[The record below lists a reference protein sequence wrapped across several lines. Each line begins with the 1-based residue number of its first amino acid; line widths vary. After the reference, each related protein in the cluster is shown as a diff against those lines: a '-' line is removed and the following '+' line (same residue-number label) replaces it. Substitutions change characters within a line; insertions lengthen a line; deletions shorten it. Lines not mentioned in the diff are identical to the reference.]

1 MKNLIILLALSIPFA
16 LQAEVDCEALYRDQ
30 SALAEPLE
38 CTGFVPT
45 VKKMNAPGAKD
56 AVTDVANFFEMR
68 NNDSF
73 GTHQMGDLSN
83 QTVGNPA
90 LAETYY
96 AMEYE
101 ETGTTLYAVDSSTG
115 NMVTLN
121 PVDGTATV
129 IGATNPVAGHNIS
142 GLAFDG
148 NGNCYASST
157 NISESTLYSCDRS
170 TGALTVIGTQSTA
183 AGVIDISASCDGT
196 VYAHD
201 IVSDSFYTLNTSDGS
216 ATLLGAHGLTANFA
230 QGMTYDREAGELY
243 AYIYTGGGTNT
254 YARVNQTNGSI
265 TALNV
270 DNPLG
275 EFVGAS
281 QTSCAP
287 PPPPPVIPT
296 LGFYGLL
303 ALILTLGIFGKKFI
317 KN

>member
-101 ETGTTLYAVDSSTG
+101 D
-115 NMVTLN
+115 
-121 PVDGTATV
+121 
-129 IGATNPVAGHNIS
+129 
-142 GLAFDG
+142 
-148 NGNCYASST
+148 
-157 NISESTLYSCDRS
+157 
-170 TGALTVIGTQSTA
+170 
-183 AGVIDISASCDGT
+183 GVID
-196 VYAHD
+196 
-201 IVSDSFYTLNTSDGS
+201 
-216 ATLLGAHGLTANFA
+216 
-230 QGMTYDREAGELY
+230 
-243 AYIYTGGGTNT
+243 
-254 YARVNQTNGSI
+254 
-265 TALNV
+265 
-270 DNPLG
+270 
-275 EFVGAS
+275 
-281 QTSCAP
+281 
-287 PPPPPVIPT
+287 
-296 LGFYGLL
+296 
-303 ALILTLGIFGKKFI
+303 
-317 KN
+317 